1 MYGKVK
7 LTKRQIKED
16 KFTTFMLN
24 AKHQFLENWQYF
36 VIGIAAV
43 VLIVVAIVY
52 YFNSRAAAEIE
63 ATERL
68 TSAMM
73 DYQRGT
79 ADVALLSLNEI
90 TVDYAGTEIADQATF
105 LLAKIHYEQRNFTE
119 AMRYY
124 QKYVNEFKNNNL
136 RRASAM
142 GGIAACYENQGSFGE
157 AGRQYEAA
165 LEAYPDGPFE
175 GDFSMG
181 AMRSFLL
188 AGDSEAAKKHLENIE
203 EKYPSTDL
211 ERQAIRLFYEKST
224 S

>member
-16 KFTTFMLN
+16 KFTTFMLS
-24 AKHQFLENWQYF
+24 AKHQFLENWQYY
-36 VIGIAAV
+36 VIGTAAII
-43 VLIVVAIVY
+43 LIIVAIVY
-52 YFNSRAAAEIE
+52 YFNSRVAARVE
-63 ATERL
+63 ASERL

-73 DYQRGT
+73 EYSRGT

-90 TVDYAGTEIADQATF
+90 TIDYAGTEIADQATF

-124 QKYVNEFKNNNL
+124 QKYVNEFKDNKL
-136 RRASAM
+136 RRNSAL
-142 GGIAACYENQGSFGE
+142 GGIAACYENQGSFNE
-157 AGRQYEAA
+157 AGRQYESA

-175 GDFSMG
+175 RDFSMG
-181 AMRSFLL
+181 AMRCFLL
-188 AGDSEAAKKHLENIE
+188 AGDAESARSHLENI
-203 EKYPSTDL
+203 KQKFPGSDL
-211 ERQAIRLFYEKST
+211 ERRAIRLFHEKNT

>member
-43 VLIVVAIVY
+43 ILIIVAIVY
-52 YFNSRAAAEIE
+52 YFNSRAAARLE
-63 ATERL
+63 AAEQL
-68 TSAMM
+68 SSAIM
-73 DYQRGT
+73 DYRSGT
-79 ADVALLSLNEI
+79 PDVALLSLNEI
-90 TVDYAGTEIADQATF
+90 TIDYPGTEMADQATF
-105 LLAKIHYEQRNFTE
+105 LLAKIHFEQRNFTE

-124 QKYVNEFKNNNL
+124 QKYVNEFKENKL
-136 RRASAM
+136 RRASAL

-157 AGRQYEAA
+157 AGRQYAAA

-188 AGDSEAAKKHLENIE
+188 AGDSETARRHLENIK
-203 EKYPSTDL
+203 EKFPGTDL
-211 ERQAIRLFYEKST
+211 ERKAIRLFHEKS
-224 S
+224 SS